1 MIKETILK
9 FLIQHEEQSD
19 GVLKSLL
26 AIIRYYNGNTSSINL
41 NAAIQNNYLVTSISS
56 LVKNSF
62 KM

>member
-41 NAAIQNNYLVTSISS
+41 NAAIQNNYPVTSISS
-56 LVKNSF
+56 LVKNSI